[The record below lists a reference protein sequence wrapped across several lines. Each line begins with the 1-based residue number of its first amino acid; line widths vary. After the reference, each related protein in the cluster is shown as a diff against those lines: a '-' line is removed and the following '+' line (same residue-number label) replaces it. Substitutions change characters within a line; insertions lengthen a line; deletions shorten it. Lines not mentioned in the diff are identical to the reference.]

1 VKTTLRRLTR
11 PAGVAAGLATLALI
25 VAGCSNEG
33 HPLTT
38 LDPQGSPA
46 HTIANL
52 INPVF
57 VVAGVVFVLVE
68 GAALF
73 IVFRFRRRKSEVDG
87 VDEPRQTHGH
97 TRAEL
102 AWTIAP
108 ALILAVLAVGNVRTI
123 WKLENQQVN
132 AKTHITVVGQQWWWE
147 FRYDVDGDG
156 KPDIITANQMV
167 IPIHTT
173 IGLRIQSNDVI
184 HSFWIP
190 ALNGKRDAVPGHRN
204 GLAIEADKPGIYAG
218 QCTEFCGL
226 SHGYMQMQVKALTR
240 SDYDIW
246 VANQLKRSVQP
257 AADSTAAAGKQVFF
271 QTCAGCHQI
280 NGYDSKGESTGTTKP
295 SPDYQGA
302 AQPLTSGNAP
312 NLTHLMSRENFGGNM
327 FPLYENNAGAHKP
340 IPTGTPN
347 DGELAEWLRNPSAM
361 KPMAPDQNR
370 GMPNLN
376 LSQDNI
382 DKLVAFLTTL
392 K

>member
-1 VKTTLRRLTR
+1 MTSLRRRTR
-11 PAGVAAGLATLALI
+11 PATRAVGLVVLALI
-25 VAGCSNEG
+25 VAGCSSAG

-38 LDPQGSPA
+38 FDPQGSPA
-46 HTIANL
+46 RTIQNL
-52 INPVF
+52 IQPVF
-57 VVAGVVFVLVE
+57 IVAGVVFVLVE
-68 GAALF
+68 GAIILF
-73 IVFRFRRRKSEVDG
+73 VIKFRRRRDDEDG
-87 VDEPRQTHGH
+87 VDEPRQIHGH
-97 TRAEL
+97 FRAEVT
-102 AWTIAP
+102 WTLVP

-123 WKLENQQVN
+123 WKLENQQLN
-132 AKTHITVVGQQWWWE
+132 AKTTITVVGQQWWWE

-156 KPDIITANQMV
+156 KPDIITANQLV

-246 VANQLKRSVQP
+246 VANQLKGSVQP
-257 AADSTAAAGKQVFF
+257 DPGSKAAEGKQLFF
-271 QTCAGCHQI
+271 QDCAGCHQL
-280 NGYDSKGESTGTTKP
+280 NGYNEKGNSTGTNRP
-295 SPDYQGA
+295 GSDYRGA

-312 NLTHLMSRENFGGNM
+312 NLTHLMSRENFAGNM